1 MEMER
6 VSPLKKL
13 TAGVYAREAKNLAMK
28 YGLVYDDV
36 TLTNLIAV
44 GSLAS
49 DRCYKKKYNE
59 EDLGKSSK
67 ADFHGYLP
75 YVSQKDVKDKT
86 SDKNYTK
93 HAKEANM
100 HNKFVQWEEELRAK
114 KMALSVKDSE
124 YKKSYRDAINDM
136 KGFMRMDA
144 ASHPIVTRGIEVAE
158 MQSQALYTE
167 EWEIEKDAIYF
178 PVQITPGYETAM
190 NADKIQSDLHYKKDY
205 EDIKMKNK
213 FDQTQTEKYGNCL
226 LYTSDAA
233 DE

>member
-28 YGLVYDDV
+28 YGLVYDDI

-67 ADFHGYLP
+67 ADFNGYLP

-86 SDKNYTK
+86 CDKN
-93 HAKEANM
+93 
-100 HNKFVQWEEELRAK
+100 
-114 KMALSVKDSE
+114 
-124 YKKSYRDAINDM
+124 
-136 KGFMRMDA
+136 
-144 ASHPIVTRGIEVAE
+144 
-158 MQSQALYTE
+158 
-167 EWEIEKDAIYF
+167 
-178 PVQITPGYETAM
+178 
-190 NADKIQSDLHYKKDY
+190 
-205 EDIKMKNK
+205 
-213 FDQTQTEKYGNCL
+213 
-226 LYTSDAA
+226 
-233 DE
+233 

>member
-28 YGLVYDDV
+28 YGLVYDDI

-75 YVSQKDVKDKT
+75 YVTAKEVHDKT
-86 SDKNYTK
+86 CDRNYTK
-93 HAKEANM
+93 DAKEANM

-124 YKKSYRDAINDM
+124 YKKSMWDAIKDM

-144 ASHPIVTRGIEVAE
+144 ALHPVVTRGIEVAE

-167 EWEIEKDAIYF
+167 EWDLEKDLIYF
-178 PVQITPGYETAM
+178 PVQVTPGYETAVTSQ
-190 NADKIQSDLHYKKDY
+190 KFQS
-205 EDIKMKNK
+205 N
-213 FDQTQTEKYGNCL
+213 L
-226 LYTSDAA
+226 LYPQAHEETKMQNQFIYFSSS
-233 DE
+233 